1 MSNTN
6 QRIASN
12 QIQDGAVTEQKLV
25 DGAVSTAKLQN
36 LSVTSGKIDN
46 LAVVTEKVA
55 DYAIQREKLHNNTK
69 IMYSTGEHDYSI
81 QPVISFTLNS
91 VSVLSN
97 GGSNP
102 TTALDINLD
111 SVTAYGNVNSSNGDM
126 YASGNKVATES
137 WVTAQNYIT
146 EAQDN
151 QTLSWNGSTGEL
163 TISGTGNT
171 VDLDGRYGLLG
182 SSNTWSG
189 VQTGRFYNAADNTN
203 LNFFIRNGTGAA
215 LYISQTTGTLTALAV
230 QSGSSAGSNINF
242 TVTGDGDIATNGSL
256 SLIDSEHIYVGTGND
271 LDIYHNGSNTYVTN
285 ATGALVFTNST
296 ANHIQFGTNGSTRWI
311 VDGSGHLSPYVD
323 STYDIGSNANR
334 VKEIFADKLNIG
346 TNTQSYLSESTND
359 FNIVQNTN
367 SAGKLVLSSLGS
379 VQVDIDSNNNDTDK
393 TFVIQTNGS
402 AEVFSVNESAEVR
415 MQTVIITDSSG
426 NDKYKIYYDAT
437 SDSLVTEKI

>member
-1 MSNTN
+1 MSNEFKIKHGLISQGDATIYGN
-6 QRIASN
+6 INVTGLVDDVDIASLDTSYSGHLSAN
-12 QIQDGAVTEQKLV
+12 NPHGITW
-25 DGAVSTAKLQN
+25 STISSGHTSASHSAM
-36 LSVTSGKIDN
+36 SVTMLSDVTSAGSGQIITSTERTNFTAAYNDKIN
-46 LAVVTEKVA
+46 SATF
-55 DYAIQREKLHNNTK
+55 NT
-69 IMYSTGEHDYSI
+69 STG
-81 QPVISFTLNS
+81 VLTLNQQDTGTIT
-91 VSVLSN
+91 VD
-97 GGSNP
+97 
-102 TTALDINLD
+102 LD
-111 SVTAYGNVNSSNGDM
+111 GR
-126 YASGNKVATES
+126 
-137 WVTAQNYIT
+137 YIT
-146 EAQDN
+146 SESDS
-151 QTLSWNGSTGEL
+151 QTLSWNGSTGEI
-163 TISGTGNT
+163 TISNGNSI
-171 VDLDGRYGLLG
+171 DIDGRYGLLG
-182 SSNTWSG
+182 SNNTWSG

-346 TNTQSYLSESTND
+346 ANTQSYLSESAND

-426 NDKYKIYYDAT
+426 TDKFKLYYDAT